1 MAPIVYAIASASIVF
16 AAAVFLGTGVAVVT
30 ATACIVYNIRSV
42 EEAARQSENDR
53 EAEK

>member
-1 MAPIVYAIASASIVF
+1 MAPIVYAIASAAIVLV
-16 AAAVFLGTGVAVVT
+16 AAALGPVGAVIA

-42 EEAARQSENDR
+42 EEAARQRGEDR